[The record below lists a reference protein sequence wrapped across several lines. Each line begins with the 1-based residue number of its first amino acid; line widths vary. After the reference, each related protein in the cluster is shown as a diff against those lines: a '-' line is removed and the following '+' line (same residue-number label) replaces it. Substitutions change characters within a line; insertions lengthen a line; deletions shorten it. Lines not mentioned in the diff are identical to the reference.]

1 MLINKITKKN
11 IEIKNFIFL
20 LSFTFIFTKAGP
32 KIKLNKVPE
41 NDPNVKPANNNPAK
55 DFSNK

>member
-1 MLINKITKKN
+1 MNRVKIKTIK
-11 IEIKNFIFL
+11 IKNFILL
-20 LSFTFIFTKAGP
+20 LSLMFVFTQAGP

-41 NDPNVKPANNNPAK
+41 NDPNVKAANNNPAT

>member
-1 MLINKITKKN
+1 M
-11 IEIKNFIFL
+11 
-20 LSFTFIFTKAGP
+20 

-41 NDPNVKPANNNPAK
+41 NDPNVKAANNNPAT